1 MNLSKSLPIFS
12 VLSIVLSST
21 MSANAVTLGSSVDSE
36 LSLLVDVSG
45 SVSNTE
51 FALQRDGY
59 VRAFKEPQLYNDFIS
74 KGSHGSLAVNLIYWS
89 GSNQQSVAVDWTKID
104 SVAASQRFASQI
116 ESVSRPFTGS
126 TRPSDAIDFAVRE
139 FTNNGFESNYQ
150 VIDVSGDG
158 EGKAHKT
165 LTARENA
172 LASGI
177 DSINGLA
184 IGGSSPVEIFY
195 QNNIQGG
202 EDSFTKNSNNFQVFS
217 GVVKEKLQTEIG
229 ARQEVPESS
238 SIPGLLAVSILG
250 MGTVC
255 LRKQV

>member
-1 MNLSKSLPIFS
+1 MNLSKSLPVFS
-12 VLSIVLSST
+12 VLSVVLSST

-45 SVSNTE
+45 SVDSTE

-59 VRAFKEPQLYNDFIS
+59 VQAFNDPQLYNDFLS

-89 GSNQQSVAVDWTKID
+89 GSNHQSVAVDWTKID
-104 SVAASQRFASQI
+104 SVASSQKFASQI
-116 ESVSRPFTGS
+116 ESVSRPFAGS

-139 FTNNGFESNYQ
+139 FTNNGFDSNYQ

-158 EGKAHKT
+158 TGSAHKT
-165 LTARENA
+165 LTARDNA

-184 IGGSSPVEIFY
+184 IGGLSSVENFY

-202 EDSFTKNSNNFQVFS
+202 EHSFTKNSNNFQVFG
-217 GVVKEKLQTEIG
+217 GVVKEKLQIETS
-229 ARQEVPESS
+229 ARQEVPESA
-238 SIPGLLAVSILG
+238 SIPSLLAVGILG

-255 LRKQV
+255 LRKKA